1 MKNILLSFLAL
12 SLAASFSTDS
22 SAQFYVYKGGEAVYT
37 LKNSLPDSVSLV
49 APTSETAK
57 MMYLIGSSIG
67 DGSWDNTN
75 ASVGV
80 SLVPMSVMSGAEY
93 NAQGEG
99 SLVFNGYFVADGVG
113 FKIITTPG
121 YWTEQWGVVDG
132 SYAYQDTGAENITV
146 SSDGYYSVVLNT
158 TSTSSD
164 AIAIYPFSTTPTV
177 YSQVCLAGDFN
188 SWDDFNL
195 SPVSTAYGMS
205 GHNHLWKTTITI
217 PEGGS
222 AAKFKIAGD
231 WNVNWGSDAFP
242 YGVGVHNGYNLNIPE
257 GTWLVIFND
266 IDGSYSFFAQ

>member
-12 SLAASFSTDS
+12 SIAASFSTDS
-22 SAQFYVYKGGEAVYT
+22 SAQFYVYKDGEAVYS

-49 APTSETAK
+49 APTSETVK
-57 MMYLIGSSIG
+57 MMYLVGSSIG

-80 SLVPMSVMSGAEY
+80 SLVPMSVMAGAEY

-99 SLVFNGYFVADGVG
+99 SLVFNGYFVADGIG

-121 YWTEQWGVVDG
+121 YWAEQWGVVDG
-132 SYAYQDTGAENITV
+132 SYTYQNTDSENITV

-164 AIAIYPFSTTPTV
+164 AIAIYPFSTTPVV

-188 SWDDFNL
+188 SWDNLNL
-195 SPVSTAYGMS
+195 SPVSTVSSMS
-205 GHNHLWKTTITI
+205 GHNHLWRATITI

-222 AAKFKIAGD
+222 FAKFKIAD
-231 WNVNWGSDAFP
+231 TWDVNWGAETFP
-242 YGVGVHNGYNLNIPE
+242 YGVGVHNGNNFQIPE

>member
-12 SLAASFSTDS
+12 SIAASFSTDS
-22 SAQFYVYKGGEAVYT
+22 SAQFYVYKDGEAVFT
-37 LKNSLPDSVSLV
+37 IKNSLPDSVSLV
-49 APTSETAK
+49 TPTSKHPK
-57 MMYLIGSSIG
+57 MMYLVGSCIG

-80 SLVPMSVMSGAEY
+80 SLVPMSVMAGAEY

-99 SLVFNGYFVADGVG
+99 SLVFNGYFVADGIG

-121 YWTEQWGVVDG
+121 YWAEQWGVVDG
-132 SYAYQDTGAENITV
+132 SYTYQNTGAENITV

-164 AIAIYPFSTTPTV
+164 AIAIYPFSSTPTG
-177 YSQVCLAGDFN
+177 YSQICLTGDFN
-188 SWDDFNL
+188 SWDDLNL
-195 SPVSTAYGMS
+195 SPVSTAASMS
-205 GHNHLWKTTITI
+205 GHNHLWKATITI

-222 AAKFKIAGD
+222 AAKFKIAD
-231 WNVNWGSDAFP
+231 TWEVNWGAEAFP
-242 YGVGVHNGYNLNIPE
+242 YGVGVHNGNNFQIPE

>member
-22 SAQFYVYKGGEAVYT
+22 SAQFYVYKDGEAVFT

-57 MMYLIGSSIG
+57 MMYLIGSCIG
-67 DGSWDNTN
+67 DGSWTNTST
-75 ASVGV
+75 AVGE
-80 SLVPMSVMSGAEY
+80 SIVPMSVMSGAEY

-121 YWTEQWGVVDG
+121 YWAEQWGVVDG
-132 SYAYQDTGAENITV
+132 SYAYQDTGSENITV

-158 TSTSSD
+158 TSTTSD
-164 AIAIYPFSTTPTV
+164 AIAIYPFSTTPVV
-177 YSQVCLAGDFN
+177 YPQVCLAGDFN
-188 SWDDFNL
+188 SWDNLNL
-195 SPVSTAYGMS
+195 SPVSTVSSMS
-205 GHNHLWKTTITI
+205 GHNHLWRATITI

-222 AAKFKIAGD
+222 FAKFKIAD
-231 WNVNWGSDAFP
+231 TWDVNWGAETFP
-242 YGVGVHNGYNLNIPE
+242 YGVGVHNGNNFQIPE